1 MIYPLVD
8 REFAKVKSMVIVIG
22 VETISTSEE
31 MVTDVRVL
39 AVGVIYMV
47 PEATERLFLVI

>member
-8 REFAKVKSMVIVIG
+8 KEFAKVKSMVIVMG
-22 VETISTSEE
+22 VETISTSDE
-31 MVTDVRVL
+31 MVTDVRVF
-39 AVGVIYMV
+39 AVGVISMV

>member
-31 MVTDVRVL
+31 MLTDVRVL